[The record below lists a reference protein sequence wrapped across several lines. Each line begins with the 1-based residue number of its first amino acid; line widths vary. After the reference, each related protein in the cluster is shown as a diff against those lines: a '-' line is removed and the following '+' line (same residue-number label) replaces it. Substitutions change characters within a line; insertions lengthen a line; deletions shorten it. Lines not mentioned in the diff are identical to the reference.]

1 MIESATIL
9 DETARWRARDVK
21 YLRGT
26 WGQLLS
32 HVPRFRTASFRAS
45 DETPPNPYLMAVI
58 REPTSLLEQPVPV
71 GIVSNTYTLAQHTNV
86 AKMCLEGIRHAG
98 IEGEGLTCEL
108 GLTELGEWMNLRI
121 YFPDNFN
128 FIPGDRES
136 LGLRVECFNSVD
148 GSSRLVILL
157 GWLRFVCSNGLVIGE
172 TKVELRDIHNQRMD
186 LDRIPDIIRAGLEQV
201 EQDRLRLEGWEQ
213 QPVDF
218 TNLEAW
224 VDAPLTKA
232 WGKKAACRVFH
243 VCHSGRDVKWT
254 DPFAKGS
261 ATEKPITPLQ
271 AVPGAPVPAANL
283 YDVSQALSFVASG
296 RNNPDERL
304 AWQSAIP
311 ALIDGLAVA

>member
-26 WGQLLS
+26 WGQLLP
-32 HVPRFRTASFRAS
+32 HVPRFRTVDFRLS
-45 DETPPNPYLMAVI
+45 EETPPNPYMKTVVRL
-58 REPTSLLEQPVPV
+58 PTSLVEQPVPV
-71 GIVSNTYTLAQHTNV
+71 GVVSNTYTLAQHTDV
-86 AKMCLEGIRHAG
+86 AEMCFEGIQHAG
-98 IEGEGLTCEL
+98 IRPEGLMCEL

-121 YFPDNFN
+121 YFPDAFN
-128 FIPGDRES
+128 FIPGDHES

-186 LDRIPDIIRAGLEQV
+186 LERIPGIIRDGLDQV
-201 EQDRLRLEGWEQ
+201 AQDRLQLEGWEQ
-213 QPVDF
+213 QTLQFPK
-218 TNLEAW
+218 LETW
-224 VDAPLTKA
+224 VNEPLTKA
-232 WGKKAACRVFH
+232 WGKKAACRVYH
-243 VCHSGRDVKWT
+243 ICHSGRDVKLA

-261 ATEKPITPLQ
+261 ATEKPITPLEP
-271 AVPGAPVPAANL
+271 VPGAPFPAANL
-283 YDVSQALSFVASG
+283 YDVSQALSYVASG

-304 AWQSAIP
+304 AWQSSIP
-311 ALIDGLAVA
+311 RLIDGLAVA